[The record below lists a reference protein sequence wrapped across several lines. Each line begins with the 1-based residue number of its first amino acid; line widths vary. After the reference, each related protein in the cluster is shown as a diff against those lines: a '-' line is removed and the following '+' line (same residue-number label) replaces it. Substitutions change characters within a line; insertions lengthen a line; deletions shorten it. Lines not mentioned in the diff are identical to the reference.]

1 MNTKILG
8 RVKPVSHVRQPV
20 EKTAIKK
27 LAVEKHPI
35 EEFGVDK
42 TAGVLSSA
50 PEYKKNLEKLFKSTL
65 S

>member
-1 MNTKILG
+1 M
-8 RVKPVSHVRQPV
+8 SHVRQPV